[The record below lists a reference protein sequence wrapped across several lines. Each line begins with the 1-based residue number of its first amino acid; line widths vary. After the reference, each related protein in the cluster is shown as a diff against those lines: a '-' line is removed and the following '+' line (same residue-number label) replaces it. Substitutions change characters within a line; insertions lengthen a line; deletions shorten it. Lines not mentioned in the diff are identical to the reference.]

1 MKPLPRLLLII
12 GGTVCVALGIVGMF
26 IPILPT
32 TPFLLLAAACY
43 IRSSERF
50 YRWLVGNHWIGKY
63 IRSYREGK
71 GIPKS
76 QKVLALLA
84 LWLTIGTSAFFG
96 TSQWW
101 LRALLFLIGLGV
113 TIHILKLKTY
123 RAEKETADHTLRID
137 EAFEEKRL
145 KHCSWII
152 PICAPPR

>member
-1 MKPLPRLLLII
+1 MKPFSRLLLII

-32 TPFLLLAAACY
+32 TPFLLLATACY

-50 YRWLVGNHWIGKY
+50 YRWLVGNHWVGKY

-76 QKVLALLA
+76 QKALALLA
-84 LWLTIGTSAFFG
+84 LWLTIGASAFFAV
-96 TSQWW
+96 SQWW
-101 LRALLFLIGLGV
+101 LRVLLFLIALGV

-123 RAEKETADHTLRID
+123 RAEKEAADHIPRTD
-137 EAFEEKRL
+137 GAFEENG
-145 KHCSWII
+145 
-152 PICAPPR
+152 